1 MTLKDFREKAQFS
14 QKLLMA
20 QHEAHE
26 EKKAACRVLPLLLHT
41 PLNSAKDYGK
51 LGGYRVVAGGVLS
64 SCRGGTV

>member
-26 EKKAACRVLPLLLHT
+26 EKKAAFRKSCIGNLLQQKITSEDAEYSAAVAAEREKLH
-41 PLNSAKDYGK
+41 AE
-51 LGGYRVVAGGVLS
+51 LS
-64 SCRGGTV
+64 